1 MKTARK
7 KHKYIVRIPYKNNK
21 YRYFYTQ
28 SEYEAYLTGLTS
40 ASKKKYSSDY
50 KISESERESLENTK
64 ELEKQSGK
72 DVYRSGD
79 EYEVQ
84 IAKDSAVK
92 NLLTVFKKVASK
104 FSKSGKTPKLPD
116 DILDIPSASL
126 KKDASKDGKVKKV
139 KSNKDKVTTKPLKG
153 HKYIA
158 KIKISDGS
166 YRYFYDQDEYNAY
179 LKKKEYQKNS
189 PSFMDG
195 FEKTPATE
203 TSEEALAKI
212 NPHVD
217 WSYSQYKY
225 YNELSEEQSKQLL
238 DSGKVT
244 KKTAGDAYAYDM
256 NCMNCTTAYEL
267 RRRGYDVEAGAWRQ
281 SNTQYAS
288 LENWYKGVKI
298 KEVKDTD
305 NLVKAIKSDNP
316 PGSRGNLMVQWAGG
330 GGHSMVY
337 EVDSKGS
344 VHILD
349 PQTNSVV
356 DEDKLPELIQSAKY
370 ARTDNLELKKGV
382 LDTVAPNHHN

>member
-28 SEYEAYLTGLTS
+28 SEYEAYLTS
-40 ASKKKYSSDY
+40 ASKEKYSLDY
-50 KISESERESLENTK
+50 KISDSERESLKDTK

-72 DVYRSGD
+72 DVYRSND

-84 IAKDSAVK
+84 IAKDSGVK
-92 NLLTVFKKVASK
+92 SLLTVLKKVTSR
-104 FSKSGKTPKLPD
+104 FSKSGKPPKLPD

-126 KKDASKDGKVKKV
+126 KKDASKDGKTKRV
-139 KSNKDKVTTKPLKG
+139 KSDKKKVTTKPLKD

-158 KIKISDGS
+158 KVKISDGT

-179 LKKKEYQKNS
+179 LKKQEYQENS
-189 PSFMDG
+189 PDFMDE
-195 FEKTPATE
+195 FKKVPATE

-225 YNELSEEQSKQLL
+225 YNELSEEQSKQVL
-238 DSGKVT
+238 DSGKIS
-244 KKTAGDAYAYDM
+244 KKTVGDAYAYDM

-288 LENWYKGVKI
+288 LENWYEGVKI
-298 KEVKDTD
+298 KEVKNTD
-305 NLVKAIKSDNP
+305 NLVEAIKSDNP

-330 GGHSMVY
+330 GGHSMAY

-382 LDTVAPNHHN
+382 LDTVAPNHHD